1 LENINFLPPSFKKK
15 NISHKIK
22 AYKAVVLIFWICC
35 LVLFIIYT
43 FQLDRIKTLN
53 TRTVNNSEENKTTNV
68 SSANVKNILSIS
80 TFKKILIGLEK
91 DIPYKTLSIDGKRAN
106 IELIINSKQQY
117 YEIID
122 LIENKYGYK
131 ILYLSSLIDNNE
143 TLQFKIIIE
152 VK

>member
-15 NISHKIK
+15 NINLKIK

-35 LVLFIIYT
+35 LTLFIIYT

-53 TRTVNNSEENKTTNV
+53 TGIINNSKEKKTSDLNTVNT
-68 SSANVKNILSIS
+68 KNTLSIN
-80 TFKKILIGLEK
+80 TYKKFLIGLEK
-91 DIPYKTLSIDGKRAN
+91 DIPYKTLSIDGKRLN
-106 IELIINSKQQY
+106 IELIIDSKLQY

-131 ILYLSSLIDNNE
+131 IIYLSSSFDENE
-143 TLQFKIIIE
+143 TSQFKVIIE